1 MKKLSAFLLLVT
13 LSVTVFGQKFSAPRI
28 VYQLDTGI
36 FLNRSQE
43 EKVIETFYWKNIYK
57 ENLDS
62 MFLQAYDCQMYLKKL
77 SLNYSALSDSYERL
91 DEKYKELRRDCTLE
105 LREKDVQIDQ
115 LGIKL
120 DREIDRKKKWR
131 RVALVEGGIITAIVL
146 ILAL

>member
-1 MKKLSAFLLLVT
+1 MKKLSVFLLLVT
-13 LSVTVFGQKFSAPRI
+13 LSATVFGQRFSAPRI

-62 MFLQAYDCQMYLKKL
+62 MFLQAYDCQLYLKKL
-77 SLNYSALSDSYERL
+77 SLNYSTLSDSYVRL
-91 DEKYKELRRDCTLE
+91 DEKHKELRRDCTLE
-105 LREKDVQIDQ
+105 LREKDIQIDQ

-131 RVALVEGGIITAIVL
+131 RVALVEGGIITAIIL
-146 ILAL
+146 ILVL

>member
-1 MKKLSAFLLLVT
+1 MKKLSVFLLLLI
-13 LSVTVFGQKFSAPRI
+13 LSVTVYGQRFSAPRI

-62 MFLQAYDCQMYLKKL
+62 MFLQAYDCQLYLKKL

-91 DEKYKELRRDCTLE
+91 DEKYKDLRRDCTLE
-105 LREKDVQIDQ
+105 LREKDIQLDQ
-115 LGIKL
+115 AKIKL

-131 RVALVEGGIITAIVL
+131 RVALVEGGIITAIIL
-146 ILAL
+146 ILVL

>member
-62 MFLQAYDCQMYLKKL
+62 MFLQAYDCQLYLKKL
-77 SLNYSALSDSYERL
+77 SLNYSALSDSYVRL
-91 DEKYKELRRDCTLE
+91 DEKHK
-105 LREKDVQIDQ
+105 
-115 LGIKL
+115 
-120 DREIDRKKKWR
+120 
-131 RVALVEGGIITAIVL
+131 
-146 ILAL
+146 

>member
-1 MKKLSAFLLLVT
+1 
-13 LSVTVFGQKFSAPRI
+13 
-28 VYQLDTGI
+28 
-36 FLNRSQE
+36 
-43 EKVIETFYWKNIYK
+43 
-57 ENLDS
+57 
-62 MFLQAYDCQMYLKKL
+62 MYLKKL